1 MQKILHFCLQALCN
15 ILAREGGESARSEVR
30 CQRDEQQ
37 SCVIPTRSPF
47 SKKGLCKAESFFFV
61 QNHVRDSNPEGS
73 AKQKCKIKRY
83 CQLNL
88 DEYNKK
94 NREGGKKMDFSKQ
107 FAIIGKLKS
116 LVKFPKRFYRGGVDN
131 QISEDIAKKIQKS
144 SYDKSHKSQV
154 DSFTPPYKEIAAQL
168 QVSNDQIFKAAV
180 FNLINIAINRKQY
193 AAPVLSVLEKTL
205 DDKTKTKEQLDYVR
219 EKIMQIRQIK

>member
-1 MQKILHFCLQALCN
+1 
-15 ILAREGGESARSEVR
+15 
-30 CQRDEQQ
+30 
-37 SCVIPTRSPF
+37 
-47 SKKGLCKAESFFFV
+47 
-61 QNHVRDSNPEGS
+61 
-73 AKQKCKIKRY
+73 
-83 CQLNL
+83 
-88 DEYNKK
+88 
-94 NREGGKKMDFSKQ
+94 MDFSKQ